1 MFIPKMSTDA
11 LDEGKWYM
19 MVVEGKTPPRR
30 TGYCAGSCSGHST
43 EAEASEHFLQYQL
56 DREVD
61 LWLARRG
68 ERAGE
73 RGCDRGVQVRQGR
86 PAAGSLEGLS
96 QRSGRQHSSSQQIA
110 IRFHVQCSNTVK
122 RGYGS
127 ILDWRRVKM
136 CQKQGRVLLRIANY
150 PGVSISGR

>member
-1 MFIPKMSTDA
+1 MFIPKMSTEA

-30 TGYCAGSCSGHST
+30 AGYCGGACAGHAS

-68 ERAGE
+68 ERACEMCGE
-73 RGCDRGVQVRQGR
+73 LTTLRARLGR
-86 PAAGSLEGLS
+86 NSELIVLCRRHQSTISLQTLA
-96 QRSGRQHSSSQQIA
+96 R
-110 IRFHVQCSNTVK
+110 
-122 RGYGS
+122 
-127 ILDWRRVKM
+127 RRVPALAA
-136 CQKQGRVLLRIANY
+136 QVA
-150 PGVSISGR
+150 

>member
-19 MVVEGKTPPRR
+19 MLVEGKTPPRR

-43 EAEASEHFLQYQL
+43 EAEANEHFLQYQL

-68 ERAGE
+68 ERACAMCNE
-73 RGCDRGVQVRQGR
+73 PTTLRARLGR
-86 PAAGSLEGLS
+86 NTELIVLCRRHQSTISLQTLARRRIPALTAQE
-96 QRSGRQHSSSQQIA
+96 A
-110 IRFHVQCSNTVK
+110 
-122 RGYGS
+122 
-127 ILDWRRVKM
+127 
-136 CQKQGRVLLRIANY
+136 
-150 PGVSISGR
+150 

>member
-30 TGYCAGSCSGHST
+30 AGYCAGSCSGHGS

-68 ERAGE
+68 ERACAMCGE
-73 RGCDRGVQVRQGR
+73 PTTLRARLGR
-86 PAAGSLEGLS
+86 NSELVVLCRRHQSTISLQTLA
-96 QRSGRQHSSSQQIA
+96 R
-110 IRFHVQCSNTVK
+110 
-122 RGYGS
+122 
-127 ILDWRRVKM
+127 RRVPALAA
-136 CQKQGRVLLRIANY
+136 QEA
-150 PGVSISGR
+150 